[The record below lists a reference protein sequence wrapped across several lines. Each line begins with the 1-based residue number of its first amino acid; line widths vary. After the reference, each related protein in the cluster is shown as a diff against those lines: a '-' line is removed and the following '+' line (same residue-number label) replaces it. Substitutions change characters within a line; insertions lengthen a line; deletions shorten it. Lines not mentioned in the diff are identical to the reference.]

1 MATIRSDL
9 ESYVIAHDETQ
20 AHVLAPGA
28 EVPDGVTIHPD
39 LLEPEPENPEDP
51 EDPEDLKDPEDPED
65 PEDLKDPEDPEDPED
80 LKDPEDSGDGGAG
93 GEDKTPASPKTNR
106 RSSRARK
113 S

>member
-28 EVPDGVTIHPD
+28 EVPEGVTIHPD

-51 EDPEDLKDPEDPED
+51 EDPEDLKDPED
-65 PEDLKDPEDPEDPED
+65 
-80 LKDPEDSGDGGAG
+80 SGDDGGGGG
-93 GEDKTPASPKTNR
+93 GEDPHPPQEQPPR
-106 RSSRARK
+106 G
-113 S
+113 

>member
-28 EVPDGVTIHPD
+28 EVPEGVTIHPD
-39 LLEPEPENPEDP
+39 LLEPEPEDP
-51 EDPEDLKDPEDPED
+51 EDPEDT
-65 PEDLKDPEDPEDPED
+65 
-80 LKDPEDSGDGGAG
+80 EDSGDDGAG
-93 GEDKTPASPKTNR
+93 GEDKPPANPKTNR
-106 RSSRARK
+106 RSSSRARK

>member
-28 EVPDGVTIHPD
+28 EVPEGVTIHPD
-39 LLEPEPENPEDP
+39 LLEPENPEDP
-51 EDPEDLKDPEDPED
+51 EDPEE
-65 PEDLKDPEDPEDPED
+65 
-80 LKDPEDSGDGGAG
+80 SGDDGAG
-93 GEDKTPASPKTNR
+93 GEDKPPANPKTNR
-106 RSSRARK
+106 RSSSRARK

>member
-9 ESYVIAHDETQ
+9 ETYVIAHDETQ

-39 LLEPEPENPEDP
+39 LLEPEPEDP
-51 EDPEDLKDPEDPED
+51 EDPKDPEDPE
-65 PEDLKDPEDPEDPED
+65 E
-80 LKDPEDSGDGGAG
+80 SGDDGAG
-93 GEDKTPASPKTNR
+93 GEDKPPTSPKTNR
-106 RSSRARK
+106 RSSSRARK

>member
-51 EDPEDLKDPEDPED
+51 EDPEDP
-65 PEDLKDPEDPEDPED
+65 
-80 LKDPEDSGDGGAG
+80 GDDGAG
-93 GEDKTPASPKTNR
+93 GEDTPPTNPKTTR
-106 RSSRARK
+106 RSSSRARK

>member
-51 EDPEDLKDPEDPED
+51 EDPEDLKDPED
-65 PEDLKDPEDPEDPED
+65 
-80 LKDPEDSGDGGAG
+80 SGDGGAG
-93 GEDKTPASPKTNR
+93 GEDKPPASPKTNR

>member
-39 LLEPEPENPEDP
+39 LLEPENPEDP
-51 EDPEDLKDPEDPED
+51 EDPED
-65 PEDLKDPEDPEDPED
+65 
-80 LKDPEDSGDGGAG
+80 SGDDGAG
-93 GEDKTPASPKTNR
+93 GEDKPPANPKTNR
-106 RSSRARK
+106 RSSSRARK

>member
-28 EVPDGVTIHPD
+28 EVPEGVTIHPD
-39 LLEPEPENPEDP
+39 LLEP
-51 EDPEDLKDPEDPED
+51 DPEDLE
-65 PEDLKDPEDPEDPED
+65 
-80 LKDPEDSGDGGAG
+80 DPEDSGDGGAG
-93 GEDKTPASPKTNR
+93 GEDKPPAGPKTNR
-106 RSSRARK
+106 RSSSRARK

>member
-9 ESYVIAHDETQ
+9 ETYVIAHDETQ

-51 EDPEDLKDPEDPED
+51 EDPEDP
-65 PEDLKDPEDPEDPED
+65 
-80 LKDPEDSGDGGAG
+80 GDDGAG
-93 GEDKTPASPKTNR
+93 GEDKPPTNPKTTR
-106 RSSRARK
+106 RSSSRARN

>member
-51 EDPEDLKDPEDPED
+51 EDPEDLKDPED
-65 PEDLKDPEDPEDPED
+65 
-80 LKDPEDSGDGGAG
+80 SGDGGAG

>member
-39 LLEPEPENPEDP
+39 LLEPEPEDP
-51 EDPEDLKDPEDPED
+51 EGPEGPEG
-65 PEDLKDPEDPEDPED
+65 L
-80 LKDPEDSGDGGAG
+80 GDDGEG
-93 GEDKTPASPKTNR
+93 GEDKPPAGTKTTR
-106 RSSRARK
+106 RSNSRARK

>member
-9 ESYVIAHDETQ
+9 ESYVIAHDENQ

-39 LLEPEPENPEDP
+39 LLEP
-51 EDPEDLKDPEDPED
+51 DPEDPED
-65 PEDLKDPEDPEDPED
+65 PKDPEDPEE
-80 LKDPEDSGDGGAG
+80 SGDDGAG
-93 GEDKTPASPKTNR
+93 GEDKPPTSPKTNR
-106 RSSRARK
+106 RSSSRARK

>member
-1 MATIRSDL
+1 MATIRNDL

-39 LLEPEPENPEDP
+39 LLEPEPE
-51 EDPEDLKDPEDPED
+51 DPEDPED
-65 PEDLKDPEDPEDPED
+65 PEE
-80 LKDPEDSGDGGAG
+80 SGDDGAG
-93 GEDKTPASPKTNR
+93 GEDKPPASPKTNR
-106 RSSRARK
+106 RSGSRARK

>member
-39 LLEPEPENPEDP
+39 LLEPENPEDP
-51 EDPEDLKDPEDPED
+51 EDPED
-65 PEDLKDPEDPEDPED
+65 
-80 LKDPEDSGDGGAG
+80 SGDDGAG
-93 GEDKTPASPKTNR
+93 GEDKPPASPKTNR
-106 RSSRARK
+106 RSSSRARK

>member
-9 ESYVIAHDETQ
+9 ESYVIAHDENQ

-39 LLEPEPENPEDP
+39 LLEP
-51 EDPEDLKDPEDPED
+51 DPEDPED
-65 PEDLKDPEDPEDPED
+65 PKDPEE
-80 LKDPEDSGDGGAG
+80 SGDDGAG
-93 GEDKTPASPKTNR
+93 GEDKPPANPKTNR
-106 RSSRARK
+106 RSSSRARK

>member
-39 LLEPEPENPEDP
+39 LLEPEPEDP
-51 EDPEDLKDPEDPED
+51 EDPEGL
-65 PEDLKDPEDPEDPED
+65 
-80 LKDPEDSGDGGAG
+80 GDDGEG
-93 GEDKTPASPKTNR
+93 GEDKPPAGTKTTR
-106 RSSRARK
+106 RSSSRARK

>member
-9 ESYVIAHDETQ
+9 ETYVIAHDETQ

-28 EVPDGVTIHPD
+28 EVPAGVTIHPD
-39 LLEPEPENPEDP
+39 LLESEPEDP
-51 EDPEDLKDPEDPED
+51 EDPKDPEDPE
-65 PEDLKDPEDPEDPED
+65 E
-80 LKDPEDSGDGGAG
+80 SGDDGAG
-93 GEDKTPASPKTNR
+93 GEDKPPTSPKTNR

>member
-39 LLEPEPENPEDP
+39 LLEPEPE
-51 EDPEDLKDPEDPED
+51 DPEDPED
-65 PEDLKDPEDPEDPED
+65 PEGL
-80 LKDPEDSGDGGAG
+80 GDDGEG
-93 GEDKTPASPKTNR
+93 GEDKPPANPKTNR
-106 RSSRARK
+106 RSSSRARK

>member
-9 ESYVIAHDETQ
+9 ETYVIAHDETQ

-39 LLEPEPENPEDP
+39 LLEPE
-51 EDPEDLKDPEDPED
+51 DPEDPED
-65 PEDLKDPEDPEDPED
+65 PEE
-80 LKDPEDSGDGGAG
+80 SGDDGAG
-93 GEDKTPASPKTNR
+93 GEDKPPANPKTTR
-106 RSSRARK
+106 RSSGRARK

>member
-9 ESYVIAHDETQ
+9 ETYVIAHDETQ

-28 EVPDGVTIHPD
+28 EVPAGVTIHPD
-39 LLEPEPENPEDP
+39 LLEPEN
-51 EDPEDLKDPEDPED
+51 
-65 PEDLKDPEDPEDPED
+65 
-80 LKDPEDSGDGGAG
+80 PEDSGDDGAGGAG
-93 GEDKTPASPKTNR
+93 GEDKPPASPKTNR

>member
-9 ESYVIAHDETQ
+9 ENYVIAHDETQ

-51 EDPEDLKDPEDPED
+51 EDPEDP
-65 PEDLKDPEDPEDPED
+65 
-80 LKDPEDSGDGGAG
+80 GDDGAG
-93 GEDKTPASPKTNR
+93 GEDKPPTNPKTTR
-106 RSSRARK
+106 RSSSRARK

>member
-51 EDPEDLKDPEDPED
+51 EDPEDP
-65 PEDLKDPEDPEDPED
+65 
-80 LKDPEDSGDGGAG
+80 GDDGAG
-93 GEDKTPASPKTNR
+93 GEDKPPTNPKTTR
-106 RSSRARK
+106 RSSSRACK
-113 S
+113 P